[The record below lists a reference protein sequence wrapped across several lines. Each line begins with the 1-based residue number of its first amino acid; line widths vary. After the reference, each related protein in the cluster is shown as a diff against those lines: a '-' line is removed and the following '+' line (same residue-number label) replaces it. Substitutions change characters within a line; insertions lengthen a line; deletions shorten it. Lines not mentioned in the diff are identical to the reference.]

1 MGAGMWGRRVGAWLL
16 GLLLLL
22 VVVPGNVSLFSH
34 RLPYCHSTARRAF
47 RHLPCFC
54 ISHVWSSAATN
65 LNS

>member
-47 RHLPCFC
+47 RHLPCFVHFPC
-54 ISHVWSSAATN
+54 VVIGVHQT
-65 LNS
+65 